1 MRGTRMPGAAGRASG
16 PLTGDWD
23 FRGIDAGEE
32 LPDIDTSAPHS
43 ARIYDYILGA
53 L

>member
-1 MRGTRMPGAAGRASG
+1 
-16 PLTGDWD
+16 LTGDWD